1 VMLDQQA
8 AEKAEQPPIAAE
20 TAGPADTCTPCASPD
35 LAALVGRYRDPW
47 FGDVIISLVDGQLVF
62 DAVKSPKLSGPLSH
76 RQGNRFV
83 IRWTDRTL
91 EADAY
96 IQFETDKD
104 NQVTAITML
113 KLDDGDFDFEDLNL
127 TRVE

>member
-1 VMLDQQA
+1 
-8 AEKAEQPPIAAE
+8 
-20 TAGPADTCTPCASPD
+20 
-35 LAALVGRYRDPW
+35 
-47 FGDVIISLVDGQLVF
+47 VIISLVDGQLIF
-62 DAVKSPKLSGPLSH
+62 DAEKSPKLSGPLSD

-83 IRWTDRTL
+83 IRWTDRSL

-104 NQVTAITML
+104 NRVTSITML
-113 KLDDGDFDFEDLNL
+113 KLDDGDFDFEDLKL